1 MKKYQK
7 PLLEVLELTAD
18 TTIAAIPT
26 QSDSVVWD
34 DSDEGSQSSFDV

>member
-1 MKKYQK
+1 MKTYQK

-18 TTIAAIPT
+18 TTIAAKPV

-34 DSDEGSQSSFDV
+34 DSDEASEQSLGV

>member
-1 MKKYQK
+1 MKTYQK

-18 TTIAAIPT
+18 KTIAATIN

-34 DSDEGSQSSFDV
+34 DSDTEQQSLGV